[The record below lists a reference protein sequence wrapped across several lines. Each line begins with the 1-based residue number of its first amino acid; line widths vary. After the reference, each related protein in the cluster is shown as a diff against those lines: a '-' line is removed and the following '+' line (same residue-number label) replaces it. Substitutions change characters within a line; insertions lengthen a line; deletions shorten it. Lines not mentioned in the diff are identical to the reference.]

1 MPENRTN
8 YGTKKMI
15 YSKRLKETQTD
26 GNDAPIEERLTD
38 YKWNENSDYKMP
50 FFVLCG
56 PYSDVQNNRNLSIKS
71 CYCPDCRRQFAFDE
85 PIGDVPVDSWFTM
98 NPGDSAM
105 LINAR
110 EAKPVFDA
118 EPTCP
123 ECGRSASSY
132 VFVPSQEK
140 TDENDNK
147 NRDLGEHINYEGS
160 WRIPSVFQGRYV
172 FEYRDDAGN
181 ITRMD
186 DNIMLEHT
194 VLFPS
199 GKQYTWESEFSQTID
214 LIKNRVVS
222 YETRIDGNGRTPK
235 GPAQEVTNPFAY
247 PDINGAF
254 TMERKINVQ
263 DMRTCMSVNI
273 TQMQCTPIVSFK
285 DSVFGKAFCAS
296 SMYRPVKENE
306 RRVSCSRTDV
316 FAGVSQEAMGLM
328 ADEISTIKS
337 HAVMERF
344 AKTLPHPIYSDLI
357 NNGLNLTKHTKNA
370 TEENTR
376 INSDLRDM
384 YTYMCIRYP
393 AAVELA
399 ASKAELRA
407 VNYEFAEKRKAQE
420 TPDYTPK
427 TATDSAR
434 AKFFREEMRVTAE
447 QLCACDDK
455 VLNEIRL
462 AGNDSPCYVF
472 KKDEHGKA
480 SIQKVDHYVSPEAK
494 DGKQS
499 DMQVMK
505 DRLSF
510 FVYGLRDGYPVPGD
524 IAVKLKNSKTMK
536 EATQPTKKLK
546 NSFNAD
552 PIALASNLYT
562 LRKWG
567 ITNSDHVKQTLDL
580 MSLQSPEVNPPSIRV
595 KGNRQEQSRKY
606 KDFVNAGVIAPMRDR
621 TALSFIKLYGATH
634 DTSSMISQIFD
645 NTADPKYDANWRQL
659 VEDIRLYADIVDNPS
674 VSIIRTKADIVD
686 IHDDDS
692 INSHEQQ
699 KTQLRN
705 YLDNSGKDGIRT
717 AYRDFAG
724 IYGKNTVE
732 MINMLA
738 REIKVDEKLDEI
750 KRFAADEGMASALSK
765 YSDFLSQYEN
775 PEQTITD
782 HQMFSDRTLVITTR
796 NNKPLFERD
805 LKEIHDELAEMGRK
819 TVTEN
824 EYLKL
829 SDDILAMNESIEVDL
844 SKVPK
849 SQWTENPKEVPEGTM
864 GEFSFHVLD
873 NRFDF
878 VRTATNLRNCVAG
891 GGYFNSVKGGR
902 TLICSMENE
911 NHQTCACIELIKSS
925 GDDEYK
931 WYVNQLQGYRD
942 GVVDARY
949 SEVFTQWCAAHNID
963 CNKDPSGN
971 VRACLNA
978 ERRYFY
984 GNGAADYHTEEYDP
998 VLNTTI
1004 ANSKAERLRK
1014 ERIEQAIALYGGDE
1028 VTGPNLPEV
1037 PDDLKY

>member
-8 YGTKKMI
+8 YGTKKMV
-15 YSKRLKETQTD
+15 YQKRLKDTQVD
-26 GNDAPIEERLTD
+26 NNDAPIDERLTD

-56 PYSDVQNNRNLSIKS
+56 PYSDVRDHRNLSIKS

-85 PIGDVPVDSWFTM
+85 PIRDAHVDPWSVNM
-98 NPGDSAM
+98 NSSGNAM
-105 LINAR
+105 YVSAR
-110 EAKPVFDA
+110 EVKPVFDA

-132 VFVPSQEK
+132 VFIPSQEK
-140 TDENDNK
+140 TEENDAK

-160 WRIPSVFQGRYV
+160 WRIPSIFQGRYV

-181 ITRMD
+181 LTRMD
-186 DNIMLEHT
+186 DNVMLEHT

-214 LIKNRVVS
+214 LVKNRIVS
-222 YETRIDGNGRTPK
+222 YETRIDGNSRTPK
-235 GPAQEVTNPFAY
+235 GPAQEVVNPFAY
-247 PDINGAF
+247 PDITGLF
-254 TMERKINVQ
+254 SMEHKINVQ
-263 DMRTCMSVNI
+263 NMRACMSANV
-273 TQMQCTPIVSFK
+273 TQMSCVAIVSFK
-285 DSVFGKAFCAS
+285 DGVFGRAFNAS
-296 SMYRPVKENE
+296 SVYRPIKEGRYSYDGN
-306 RRVSCSRTDV
+306 DV
-316 FAGVSQEAMGLM
+316 FAGVTHNAMRLM
-328 ADEISTIKS
+328 TNEISTIKS

-344 AKTLPHPIYSDLI
+344 AKILPHPIYSDLI

-370 TEENTR
+370 TEENTT
-376 INSDLRDM
+376 IDTDLRDIH
-384 YTYMCIRYP
+384 TYMCVRYP

-420 TPDYTPK
+420 TPGYTPK
-427 TATDSAR
+427 AATDSAR

-455 VLNEIRL
+455 ILNEIRL

-472 KKDEHGKA
+472 KKDENGKA

-494 DGKQS
+494 DGKQ
-499 DMQVMK
+499 DDVQIMK

-536 EATQPTKKLK
+536 EATCPTKKLK
-546 NSFNAD
+546 NSFNTD
-552 PIALASNLYT
+552 PIAMASNLYT

-567 ITNSDHVKQTLDL
+567 ITNSDHVKQTIELV
-580 MSLQSPEVNPPSIRV
+580 SSQSPEVNPPSIRI
-595 KGNRQEQSRKY
+595 KGHRTEQTRKY
-606 KDFVNAGVIAPMRDR
+606 KGFVNAGVIAPMRDR

-634 DTSSMISQIFD
+634 DTSTMISQVFD
-645 NTADPKYDANWRQL
+645 NTDDSKHDANWRQL
-659 VEDIRLYADIVDNPS
+659 VEDIRLYGDIADNPA
-674 VSIIRTKADIVD
+674 VSIIRTKADIID
-686 IHDDDS
+686 THDE
-692 INSHEQQ
+692 NSNNNHEQQ

-738 REIKVDEKLDEI
+738 REIKMDEKLDEI
-750 KRFAADEGMASALSK
+750 KRFAADEGMGEALSK

-782 HQMFSDRTLVITTR
+782 HQMFTDRTLVIATR

-819 TVTEN
+819 TVTKN

-829 SDDILAMNESIEVDL
+829 SDEILAMNESIEVDL

-849 SQWTENPKEVPEGTM
+849 SQWTENPKEVPENTM

-891 GGYFNSVKGGR
+891 GSYFNSVKSGR

-911 NHQTCACIELIKSS
+911 NNQTCACIELIKSS
-925 GDDEYK
+925 GDDDHK

-942 GVVDARY
+942 GVVDVRY
-949 SEVFTQWCAAHNID
+949 SEAFTQWCEAHDID
-963 CNKDPSGN
+963 YNKDPSGN
-971 VRACLNA
+971 VKACLNA
-978 ERRYFY
+978 ERLYFY
-984 GNGAADYHTEEYDP
+984 GDGAADYHTEEYDP

-1004 ANSKAERLRK
+1004 TNSKAERLRK
-1014 ERIEQAIALYGGDE
+1014 ERINQAIALYGGDE
-1028 VTGPNLPEV
+1028 MTGPNLPEV